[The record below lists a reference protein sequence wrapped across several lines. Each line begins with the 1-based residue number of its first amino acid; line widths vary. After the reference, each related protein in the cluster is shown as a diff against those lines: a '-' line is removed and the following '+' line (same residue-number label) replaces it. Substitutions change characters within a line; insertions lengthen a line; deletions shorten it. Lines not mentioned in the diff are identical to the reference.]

1 MNKNEKHIP
10 LRMCAACRQMK
21 PKEALLRIV
30 LKDGI
35 PYLDKTE
42 KAPGRGMYIC
52 RTEECILNAK
62 KRGSAERAFKCA
74 ADKEFYDKLLD
85 AK

>member
-1 MNKNEKHIP
+1 
-10 LRMCAACRQMK
+10 MCAACRQMK
-21 PKEALLRIV
+21 PKETLLRIV

-35 PYLDKTE
+35 LSLDETG

-52 RTEECILNAK
+52 RNGECILNAK
-62 KRGSAERAFKCA
+62 KRGSAERTFKCA